1 MYVYV
6 PMRFC
11 SAAHC
16 IALTV
21 IFVCLPCRE
30 RKKQKYSNLQ
40 GTVDEL
46 SLRISQLTT
55 LEAANSELQQRN
67 IQLETVVKDQSIQ
80 LRSQQ
85 DTIAK
90 QAQQL
95 QTQAVQ
101 LQHQAQQLQ
110 QQVQHIEQQDKQMA
124 ELRSTLA
131 GKTNNSSSSQTEQPG
146 STQPDQV
153 TDDHITLAVRAVLTG
168 VSTMTSML
176 PAKDVQQMQQV
187 VTQLP
192 DQLLQQL
199 RSCCREVALHLKQTE
214 VKEQPLAVSVPCC

>member
-1 MYVYV
+1 MS
-6 PMRFC
+6 FQW
-11 SAAHC
+11 S
-16 IALTV
+16 
-21 IFVCLPCRE
+21 CLLLLHRE
-30 RKKQKYSNLQ
+30 RKKQKYSVLQ

-55 LEAANSELQQRN
+55 LEAAHSELQQRN
-67 IQLETVVKDQSIQ
+67 VQLEVVVKDQTVQ
-80 LRSQQ
+80 LRNQQ

-90 QAQQL
+90 QATQL

-110 QQVQHIEQQDKQMA
+110 QQVQRIEQQDKQIV
-124 ELRSTLA
+124 ELQNKVAAS
-131 GKTNNSSSSQTEQPG
+131 TNNSSSQTAGTSNELL
-146 STQPDQV
+146 
-153 TDDHITLAVRAVLTG
+153 TDDKIALAIRAVLTG

-176 PAKDVQQMQQV
+176 PAKDAQQMQQM

-192 DQLLQQL
+192 DSLLQQL

>member
-1 MYVYV
+1 M
-6 PMRFC
+6 PG
-11 SAAHC
+11 S
-16 IALTV
+16 T
-21 IFVCLPCRE
+21 FVCRE
-30 RKKQKYSNLQ
+30 RKKQKYSVLQ

-46 SLRISQLTT
+46 SVRISQLNT

-67 IQLETVVKDQSIQ
+67 IQLEIVVKDQSAQ

-90 QAQQL
+90 QAHQL

-110 QQVQHIEQQDKQMA
+110 QQVQHIEQQEKQVA
-124 ELRSTLA
+124 ELKSNAAANMSSTA
-131 GKTNNSSSSQTEQPG
+131 SQTTVADSE
-146 STQPDQV
+146 V
-153 TDDHITLAVRAVLTG
+153 ITDEKIALAIRAVLTG
-168 VSTMTSML
+168 VSTMTSTML
-176 PAKDVQQMQQV
+176 PAKDTQQMQQV

-192 DQLLQQL
+192 DSLLQQL
-199 RSCCREVALHLKQTE
+199 RTCCREVALHLKQTE